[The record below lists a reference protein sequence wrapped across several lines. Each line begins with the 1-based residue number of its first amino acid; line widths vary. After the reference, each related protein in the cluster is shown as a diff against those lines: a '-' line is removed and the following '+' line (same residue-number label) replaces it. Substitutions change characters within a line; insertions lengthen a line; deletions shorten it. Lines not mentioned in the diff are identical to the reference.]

1 MKLLQK
7 CIAGF
12 LVALFILGNS
22 PAIFASSLLE
32 TAGKT
37 VEALVYVRNEIN
49 NRYQTY
55 LNAEDSLIDLAKEK
69 LKPIE
74 AKVNTLREQVAAF
87 DENIRRANLNLAAV
101 QKEIKG
107 IQLEMGDL
115 SELAEMREVE
125 LARSKALLNEFIRL
139 AYQETMQYTD
149 WETGEISTLK
159 FLLQNES
166 LSATE
171 IKQAYL
177 SVLQSLSVNLINDLN
192 EKQAEYNKANADLLV
207 KKGELVLIQQDMAD
221 KANELKEMQEAKKRL
236 LAETSGQE
244 RAYQQLVDQSRRQ
257 QAEALLEIDDL
268 QNQLGVVD
276 NKLNAIKGDLG
287 EDAFE
292 KLLKEQSAA
301 GLSGVTFP
309 GRMPRLTWPANP
321 SGGITAYFH
330 DSAYATTFGVAHQAI
345 DFRLR
350 QGSRVAAAAP
360 GIVYKAKDN
369 GYGYSYIMLAHPGGL
384 ATVYGHISKIMV
396 KEGQTVRAGDII
408 GLSGGTPSTLGA
420 GYMTTGAHLHF
431 EVLNAG
437 KHSDP
442 LDYLPLEQLPLSSIP
457 QRYLKFAKGLR

>member
-1 MKLLQK
+1 MQK

-12 LVALFILGNS
+12 LVASFCITIS

-55 LNAEDSLIDLAKEK
+55 LNAEDSLTDLAKEK

-74 AKVNTLREQVAAF
+74 AKVNTLRDQVAAF

-139 AYQETMQYTD
+139 MYQETMQYTD
-149 WETGEISTLK
+149 WDTGEISTMK
-159 FLLQNES
+159 FLLQNDS

-171 IKQAYL
+171 IKQTYL

-192 EKQAEYNKANADLLV
+192 EKQSEYNKANSDLLV
-207 KKGELVLIQQDMAD
+207 KKGELVLIQQDLAD
-221 KANELKEMQEAKKRL
+221 KANELKDMQEAKKRL
-236 LAETSGQE
+236 LAETSGEE

-257 QAEALLEIDDL
+257 QAEALLEINDL
-268 QNQLGVVD
+268 QSQLGVVD
-276 NKLNAIKGDLG
+276 NKLNSLKGDLG
-287 EDAFE
+287 EAAFE
-292 KLLKEQSAA
+292 QLLKNQSSA

-309 GRMPRLTWPANP
+309 GRMPRLTWPASP

-330 DSAYATTFGVAHQAI
+330 DSAYAVTFGVAHQAI

-350 QGSRVAAAAP
+350 QSTPVGAAAP

-369 GYGYSYIMLAHPGGL
+369 GYGYNYIMLAHPGGL

-431 EVLNAG
+431 EVLDG
-437 KHSDP
+437 GQHSNP
-442 LDYLPLEQLPLSSIP
+442 LDYLPLEQLPLGDIP